1 MREDRGHDPDYPDRE
16 EKNTRVILE
25 LVKRLDEARRGHIYS
40 ESQGES
46 GWSKYMMPGLV
57 TLVVT
62 GIIGNVI
69 QYAEVSSLK
78 TAFDDFTTSMERRV
92 GNLEQKIY
100 RGAP

>member
-1 MREDRGHDPDYPDRE
+1 MRERGYDPDAPEDIEHQRQQQI
-16 EKNTRVILE
+16 ILKLIE
-25 LVKRLDEARRGHIYS
+25 RSGYV
-40 ESQGES
+40 ESQES
-46 GWSKYMMPGLV
+46 PWSKYTMPGLV

-92 GNLEQKIY
+92 NKLEERTF
-100 RGAP
+100 RGSP